1 MPDAMPPQPDSF
13 RPGPAPGGLPKSA
26 QEQIT
31 RTPAPKKPPLA
42 KETEGA
48 NSKPAPSPPKD
59 GFREIVETIVFV
71 VVLVVLLKT
80 FLAEAF
86 VIPTG
91 SMATTLLGYHKEFE
105 CSECHYVF
113 PVNCSQEAEP
123 QNGQKVEVTG
133 GVCPNC
139 LKLNQ
144 LPFIFRP

>member
-1 MPDAMPPQPDSF
+1 MNKPVSSP
-13 RPGPAPGGLPKSA
+13 RPASISTPKSA
-26 QEQIT
+26 G
-31 RTPAPKKPPLA
+31 APDA
-42 KETEGA
+42 ESSAGW
-48 NSKPAPSPPKD
+48 
-59 GFREIVETIVFV
+59 FRETVESIVIAL
-71 VVLVVLLKT
+71 VLAFLFRT
-80 FLAEAF
+80 FEAEAF